1 MKKFCKS
8 LLAAALASVS
18 LAALA
23 QAPQTTQTP
32 PVPQYGTTV
41 NLEQARKVV
50 AAAMV
55 EARKNSWPVAVAVVD
70 NAGMLVAYERMD
82 NTQMASVQ
90 VSIDKAASA
99 AMYRRSTKVFQDAVA
114 GGGMGVRVLNLRGAS
129 AIEGGLTLMLDGKV
143 IGGVGVS
150 GVNSDQDA
158 VVAKAGLDA
167 VK

>member
-1 MKKFCKS
+1 MKNFCKS
-8 LLAAALASVS
+8 LLVVALASVS
-18 LAALA
+18 LAAVA
-23 QAPQTTQTP
+23 QTP

-82 NTQMASVQ
+82 NTQTASVQ

-99 AMYRRSTKVFQDAVA
+99 AMYRRSTKVFQDAVT
-114 GGGMGVRVLNLRGAS
+114 GGGMGVRVLGLRGAS
-129 AIEGGLTLMLDGKV
+129 PIEGGLTLMLDGKI

-158 VVAKAGLDA
+158 VVAKAGVDA